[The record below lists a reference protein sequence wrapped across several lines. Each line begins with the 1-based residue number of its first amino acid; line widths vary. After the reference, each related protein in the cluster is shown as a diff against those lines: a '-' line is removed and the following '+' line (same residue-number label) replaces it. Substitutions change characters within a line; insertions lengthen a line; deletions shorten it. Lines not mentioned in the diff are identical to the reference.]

1 MSHKNTLSFNH
12 NTQKDP
18 VFQPEFKDDLKYWV
32 KTDRKTAVRVF
43 RLIESVMRDPYQG
56 MGKPVILKS
65 LGSAILSRRITQEHR
80 LVYVVVNDQ
89 IVFAQARYLY

>member
-12 NTQKDP
+12 NTQKDA

-32 KTDRKTAVRVF
+32 KTDRKTAFRVF
-43 RLIESVMRDPYQG
+43 QLIESVMRNPYQG

-80 LVYVVVNDQ
+80 LVYAVVNDQ